1 MYERHGERES
11 DAENVARGG
20 GDVRNEKSERKEGEE
35 MDGRIDATMAQR
47 GEEKIGTRKKM
58 LTDFNDLND

>member
-1 MYERHGERES
+1 MYERRGERER
-11 DAENVARGG
+11 RG
-20 GDVRNEKSERKEGEE
+20 KCSERKEGEE

-58 LTDFNDLND
+58 LTDFNDRND